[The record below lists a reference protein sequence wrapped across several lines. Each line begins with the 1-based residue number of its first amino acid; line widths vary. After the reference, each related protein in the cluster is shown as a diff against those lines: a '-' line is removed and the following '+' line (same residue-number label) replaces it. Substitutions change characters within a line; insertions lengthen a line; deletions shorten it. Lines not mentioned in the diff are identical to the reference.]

1 MKKISASK
9 LIMAILL
16 AVNIYVAVYVL
27 NLMNA
32 TGDLSPAPYLLM
44 GEGGA
49 ISVWL
54 AGYAW
59 KEKAANK
66 SKYAFLFI
74 KEFAAEHGVDRA
86 IEIARVVLQ
95 E

>member
-1 MKKISASK
+1 LKFSFTKI
-9 LIMAILL
+9 IMAVLI
-16 AVNIYVAVYVL
+16 AVNIAVAAYVCF
-27 NLMNA
+27 LMSA
-32 TGDLSPAPYLLM
+32 TGDLTPAPYLLM

-54 AGYAW
+54 ASYAW
-59 KEKAANK
+59 KERAANK
-66 SKYAFLFI
+66 SKYAFLFV
-74 KEFAAEHGVDRA
+74 KEFAAEHGVSSA